1 MTLNLTVL
9 WVSFFSSWVLYIKRQ
24 SVLFIPYFSN
34 FFSWL
39 SQGLQKHEKSGSAAA
54 CSIGWKCVQKK
65 KHLTGGKSEVPS
77 KGREE
82 KMHESRRAL

>member
-1 MTLNLTVL
+1 MKSQAVL
-9 WVSFFSSWVLYIKRQ
+9 L
-24 SVLFIPYFSN
+24 L
-34 FFSWL
+34 
-39 SQGLQKHEKSGSAAA
+39 AALGGNA
-54 CSIGWKCVQKK
+54 CKKK

>member
-1 MTLNLTVL
+1 MKSQAVL
-9 WVSFFSSWVLYIKRQ
+9 L
-24 SVLFIPYFSN
+24 L
-34 FFSWL
+34 
-39 SQGLQKHEKSGSAAA
+39 AALGGNA
-54 CSIGWKCVQKK
+54 CKK